1 MQQSGGNT
9 DVLLFRY
16 FGYKRTLR
24 TFKYVKNK
32 GFFIE
37 NNEFKNLYL
46 KWHVQ
51 RSGVPMRKKKKK
63 NTSNQVRRHE
73 NVFQSK
79 FVRLFYKNH
88 GLGEKH
94 RTICS
99 LIFLG

>member
-63 NTSNQVRRHE
+63 ILPIRYADM
-73 NVFQSK
+73 K
-79 FVRLFYKNH
+79 
-88 GLGEKH
+88 
-94 RTICS
+94 
-99 LIFLG
+99 IFLKVNL